1 MMNSTIPSRSSR
13 SRALPALVLGASLML
28 APLGVAHAETTPA
41 TTESASTQPGDSNL
55 SRGERA
61 LTQTL
66 SAEQPVASGRTE
78 ISAGHV
84 DMGPRFNNGKF
95 ELMLHDDHGETPVW
109 RSLDEVIYRGSDK
122 AILEVPNDPRY
133 SFVGAP
139 AGSKV
144 YVIPQTET
152 KGVIWPGWNTQDP
165 QLVSKLNRGVNL
177 TLEQVSGPG
186 TFSLY
191 LENGNFSAPQVLWSS
206 TKSEPQKLWV
216 EKNTHTHANWVF
228 TAPGEYLL
236 KVTASAELSDGS
248 TVSDTRYLKFAVGD
262 SASADTLYTMEAQA
276 RGSSGSSGSAS
287 SDASSSSASQA
298 AGTQA
303 SGSSSAAAASDKG
316 GFRAEFTISTPI
328 VIGVLAVIAVGAFIA
343 SRRRRASAQREAL
356 DEVRG
361 DRS

>member
-1 MMNSTIPSRSSR
+1 MMNSTTPSRSSR
-13 SRALPALVLGASLML
+13 SRALPALALGASLML
-28 APLGVAHAETTPA
+28 APLGMAHAETTPT
-41 TTESASTQPGDSNL
+41 TTESASAQPSDSNL

-66 SAEQPVASGRTE
+66 SAEQPVASGRIE

-95 ELMLHDDHGETPVW
+95 ELMLHDDHGESPVW

-206 TKSEPQKLWV
+206 TKNEPQKLWV

-262 SASADTLYTMEAQA
+262 SASADALYAMEAQA
-276 RGSSGSSGSAS
+276 RGSSGSASAT
-287 SDASSSSASQA
+287 SQA
-298 AGTQA
+298 AGTQASGAQA
-303 SGSSSAAAASDKG
+303 SGSSSAAAASDQS
-316 GFRAEFTISTPI
+316 GFRAEFTISWSPI
-328 VIGVLAVIAVGAFIA
+328 VAGIVVVVGVGAFII
-343 SRRRRASAQREAL
+343 SRRRRSSAQREAL

>member
-1 MMNSTIPSRSSR
+1 MMNSTTPSRPSRPSR
-13 SRALPALVLGASLML
+13 SRALPALALGASLML

-41 TTESASTQPGDSNL
+41 TAESASAQPGDSNL

-262 SASADTLYTMEAQA
+262 SASADALYAMEAQA
-276 RGSSGSSGSAS
+276 RGSSDSASSGSAS
-287 SDASSSSASQA
+287 SASQA
-298 AGTQA
+298 SGAQA
-303 SGSSSAAAASDKG
+303 SGTSSAAAASDQSGYK
-316 GFRAEFTISTPI
+316 AEFTIPWGAI
-328 VIGVLAVIAVGAFIA
+328 AAGVAAVIAVGAFL
-343 SRRRRASAQREAL
+343 SFRRRSSAQREAL

>member
-1 MMNSTIPSRSSR
+1 MSTRRPLSKGLRRLIGERIDAFEGVWSRFRPDSLV
-13 SRALPALVLGASLML
+13 SRAAAGALPSDDDGAVVLDLPDG
-28 APLGVAHAETTPA
+28 
-41 TTESASTQPGDSNL
+41 
-55 SRGERA
+55 
-61 LTQTL
+61 
-66 SAEQPVASGRTE
+66 SGRLLDLYDALHRATGGRLDPLVG
-78 ISAGHV
+78 ADLV
-84 DMGPRFNNGKF
+84 
-95 ELMLHDDHGETPVW
+95 ELG
-109 RSLDEVIYRGSDK
+109 Y
-122 AILEVPNDPRY
+122 DPRY

-144 YVIPQTET
+144 YVIPQTEA

-206 TKSEPQKLWV
+206 TKNEPQKLWV

-262 SASADTLYTMEAQA
+262 SASADALYAMEAQA
-276 RGSSGSSGSAS
+276 RGSASSGSAS
-287 SDASSSSASQA
+287 SASQAAGTQA

-303 SGSSSAAAASDKG
+303 SGSSSAAASTNQSG
-316 GFRAEFTISTPI
+316 HQAEFTVPWGAIAA
-328 VIGVLAVIAVGAFIA
+328 GVAAVIAVGAFL
-343 SRRRRASAQREAL
+343 SFRRRSSAQREAL

>member
-1 MMNSTIPSRSSR
+1 MMNSTTRSSR
-13 SRALPALVLGASLML
+13 SLSALVLGASLML
-28 APLGVAHAETTPA
+28 APLGVAHAETTPT
-41 TTESASTQPGDSNL
+41 TTESASAQPSDSNL

-262 SASADTLYTMEAQA
+262 SASADTLYAMEAQA
-276 RGSSGSSGSAS
+276 RGSSGSAS
-287 SDASSSSASQA
+287 STSQA
-298 AGTQA
+298 AGTQASGAQA
-303 SGSSSAAAASDKG
+303 SGSSSAAAASDQS
-316 GFRAEFTISTPI
+316 GFRAEFTISWGAI
-328 VIGVLAVIAVGAFIA
+328 AAGVAAVIAVGAFL
-343 SRRRRASAQREAL
+343 SFRRRSSAQREAL

>member
-1 MMNSTIPSRSSR
+1 MMNSTTRSSR
-13 SRALPALVLGASLML
+13 SLSALVLGASLML

-41 TTESASTQPGDSNL
+41 TAESASAQPGDSNL

-78 ISAGHV
+78 ISGGHV

-262 SASADTLYTMEAQA
+262 SASADTLYAMEAQA

-287 SDASSSSASQA
+287 STSQA
-298 AGTQA
+298 AGTQASGVQA
-303 SGSSSAAAASDKG
+303 SGSSSAAAASDQS

>member
-1 MMNSTIPSRSSR
+1 MMNSTTPSRSSR
-13 SRALPALVLGASLML
+13 SRALPALALGASLML
-28 APLGVAHAETTPA
+28 ALLGVAHAETTPA
-41 TTESASTQPGDSNL
+41 TAESASAQPSDSNL

-95 ELMLHDDHGETPVW
+95 ELMLHDDHRETPVW

-262 SASADTLYTMEAQA
+262 SASADALYAMEAQA
-276 RGSSGSSGSAS
+276 RGSASSGSAS
-287 SDASSSSASQA
+287 ATSQA
-298 AGTQA
+298 AGTQASGTQA
-303 SGSSSAAAASDKG
+303 SGSSSAAAASDQSSYK
-316 GFRAEFTISTPI
+316 AEFTIPWGAI
-328 VIGVLAVIAVGAFIA
+328 AAGVAAVIAVGAFL
-343 SRRRRASAQREAL
+343 SFRRRSSAQREAL